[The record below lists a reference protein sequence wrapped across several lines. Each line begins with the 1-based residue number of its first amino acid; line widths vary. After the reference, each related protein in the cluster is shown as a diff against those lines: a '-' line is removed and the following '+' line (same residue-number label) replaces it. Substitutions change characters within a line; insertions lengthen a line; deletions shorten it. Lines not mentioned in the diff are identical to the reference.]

1 MKQKYQFDVFISHS
15 GKDEAIAIDVYNYL
29 TSKGLRCWL
38 DYYHIP
44 PSSQAYAQCIV
55 KGLEQSEKF
64 LLLYSKNV
72 VGSSDIPNEI
82 NMAKHMPMFVFKLDD
97 SPYAGEYKYYL
108 SRPQYIK
115 AYPNYKKHLPQLY
128 ADIVGMSQ
136 QNQSPIPSKPTDPTP
151 KRKWTWLL
159 ILVLLL
165 VVVGLGLSHKSWRS
179 MLTQIIHQQT
189 IDTLVVDSLKATAEP
204 IIDAPK
210 NSPKTNES
218 VPKPKPKISGPSGAN
233 TTPKTKPSS
242 DKVFSVNGVDFRMMK
257 IRGGQFAMGADS
269 STDSFAYPEEAPI
282 HQVQLSDFYI
292 GETEVT
298 QALWAAV
305 MGNTLEE
312 HISKKDKKASPNGLG
327 ENYPMY
333 YVSYDDCVAFIM
345 ALNKFTGESFRL
357 PSEAEWE
364 YAARERTSPNFY
376 SGANV
381 VGGVAWYDGNSSGT
395 AQPVSQK
402 KANALGLYDMCG
414 NVAEWCMDWFDF
426 YSSESCVNPLGPED
440 GELKVFRGGSWAD
453 KAVDCRVS
461 CRTAWQPN
469 YRSANIG
476 FRLAL

>member
-1 MKQKYQFDVFISHS
+1 
-15 GKDEAIAIDVYNYL
+15 
-29 TSKGLRCWL
+29 
-38 DYYHIP
+38 
-44 PSSQAYAQCIV
+44 
-55 KGLEQSEKF
+55 
-64 LLLYSKNV
+64 
-72 VGSSDIPNEI
+72 
-82 NMAKHMPMFVFKLDD
+82 
-97 SPYAGEYKYYL
+97 
-108 SRPQYIK
+108 
-115 AYPNYKKHLPQLY
+115 
-128 ADIVGMSQ
+128 
-136 QNQSPIPSKPTDPTP
+136 
-151 KRKWTWLL
+151 
-159 ILVLLL
+159 
-165 VVVGLGLSHKSWRS
+165 
-179 MLTQIIHQQT
+179 
-189 IDTLVVDSLKATAEP
+189 
-204 IIDAPK
+204 
-210 NSPKTNES
+210 
-218 VPKPKPKISGPSGAN
+218 
-233 TTPKTKPSS
+233 
-242 DKVFSVNGVDFRMMK
+242 
-257 IRGGQFAMGADS
+257 MGADS

-414 NVAEWCMDWFDF
+414 NVWEICNDCYDNSYYANSPKHNPQCVASGD
-426 YSSESCVNPLGPED
+426 SCVL
-440 GELKVFRGGSWAD
+440 RGGGWRNPKLS
-453 KAVDCRVS
+453 CRVS
-461 CRTAWQPN
+461 FRTYCEPN
-469 YRSANIG
+469 YRSNG
-476 FRLAL
+476 YGVRLCLSL